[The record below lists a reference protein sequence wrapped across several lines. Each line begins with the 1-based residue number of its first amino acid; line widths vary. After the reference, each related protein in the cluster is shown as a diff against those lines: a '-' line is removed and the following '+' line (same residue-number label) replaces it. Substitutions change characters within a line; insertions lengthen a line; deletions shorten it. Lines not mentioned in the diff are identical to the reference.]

1 MASSIDWAVDN
12 TAGLVSIG
20 THSLYL
26 RAAGPV
32 RSPGMPAVICIAGL
46 GDSSVIWSSVLR
58 HISAFARGYIYDRT
72 GLGNS
77 ELPSD
82 FTSESKSYVN
92 IARELRLLLTVANI
106 KPPYLI
112 VMHSMAG
119 IPGREFL
126 NLYPDDVAGMVFLD
140 TVTEDNYKTRPEKLP
155 QIMRAMWEGVDM
167 SFLWTERK
175 PAMLEEEWRA
185 VLNSEGLGDE
195 PPPEETQIRQRKA
208 GKFEIDNLI
217 PSSDILAEK
226 KQFDATVLG
235 DRPVS
240 VVKGDA
246 PGEFRK
252 CFEKAIAAGK
262 GTEEQRKLIREY
274 LETADEKQ
282 LFLQFKQLRLSRNSR
297 MIDARDSWHNIPWY
311 QPDLVAREVKWC
323 LDEFEKLEGSKE

>member
-1 MASSIDWAVDN
+1 MASSVNWPTDD
-12 TAGLVSIG
+12 TEGLVSIG

-32 RSPGMPAVICIAGL
+32 RSPGTPAVIGIAGL
-46 GDSSVIWSSVLR
+46 GDSSVTFTAVLR

-72 GLGNS
+72 GLGKS
-77 ELPSD
+77 EVPSN
-82 FTSESKSYVN
+82 FTSGSKSYVN
-92 IARELRLLLTVANI
+92 IAKELRLLLNSANV
-106 KPPYLI
+106 KPPYLL

-126 NLYPDDVAGMVFLD
+126 HLYPEDVAGMVFLD
-140 TVTEDNYKTRPEKLP
+140 TVTEHNYKTRPEQLP
-155 QIMRAMWEGVDM
+155 ATMRAVQEGVDT

-175 PAMLEEEWRA
+175 PAMTEAEWKE

-195 PPPEETQIRQRKA
+195 PPPKERVDQQREA
-208 GKFEIDNLI
+208 GRFEFQNLI
-217 PSSDILAEK
+217 PSSDVLAEK

-246 PGEFRK
+246 PGEQRG
-252 CFEKAIAAGK
+252 CFERVIAAGK
-262 GTEEQRKLIREY
+262 GTEEQRKLIRDY
-274 LETADEKQ
+274 LATADEKQ
-282 LFLQFKQLRLSRNSR
+282 LWLQFKQLRLSRNSR
-297 MIDARDSWHNIPWY
+297 MVEARESWHNVQWY

-323 LDEFEKLEGSKE
+323 LDEFERLKGK